1 MARLGF
7 LSLALLSVQA
17 FIGGSFAAVCGF
29 PILIE
34 LAGQLSIGGL
44 V

>member
-34 LAGQLSIGGL
+34 LGQPSIVGL